1 MRIYTVCFF
10 GHRIVSR
17 PLEVETKLQEI
28 IKELLHTKEYVEFLV
43 GRDGDFDQIVASTV
57 RRCKREYRSD
67 NSSLIWVLP
76 YCKAEL
82 QANEEAFRAYYD
94 DIEICEQSAG
104 KHYKGAF
111 KARNQAMIDRS
122 DLVVVCVERSS
133 GGANTAKQYAEKQG
147 KQVINV
153 AQLGTHY

>member
-10 GHRIVSR
+10 GHRIVNR
-17 PLEVETKLQEI
+17 PLAVEAQVQEI
-28 IKELLHTKEYVEFLV
+28 VRELLRSKEYVEFLV
-43 GRDGDFDQIVASTV
+43 GRDGDFDQIAASTV
-57 RRCKREYRSD
+57 LRCKREYRSD

-94 DIEICEQSAG
+94 DIEICEQAAG
-104 KHYKGAF
+104 KHYKSAF